1 MTRGVTN
8 LPRRRTRRHRAGR
21 VCDTPCFHHTQ
32 HQPAADIFQR
42 KVRAMR
48 SRVDSDDVRIRPET
62 AFAGL
67 GNVRAQGAKHRND
80 AGVTCN
86 VENARRRIERKP
98 IRSVAAIERSND
110 VPRAHIEDEELVI
123 VLACDE
129 VEAVARLDQQA
140 LIALRTRQVKTLDD
154 TVRRRIDFDELASC
168 LKDRITLRVAGLAIE
183 SDCRDTPVASDID
196 DRFRFSALVRYVA
209 V

>member
-1 MTRGVTN
+1 
-8 LPRRRTRRHRAGR
+8 
-21 VCDTPCFHHTQ
+21 
-32 HQPAADIFQR
+32 
-42 KVRAMR
+42 
-48 SRVDSDDVRIRPET
+48 
-62 AFAGL
+62 
-67 GNVRAQGAKHRND
+67 
-80 AGVTCN
+80 
-86 VENARRRIERKP
+86 
-98 IRSVAAIERSND
+98 

-168 LKDRITLRVAGLAIE
+168 LNVDDDVSGDRITLRVAGLAIE
-183 SDCRDTPVASDID
+183 SNCRDTPVASDID
-196 DRFRFSALVRYVA
+196 DRFRFSVLVRYVA

>member
-1 MTRGVTN
+1 
-8 LPRRRTRRHRAGR
+8 
-21 VCDTPCFHHTQ
+21 
-32 HQPAADIFQR
+32 
-42 KVRAMR
+42 MR

-67 GNVRAQGAKHRND
+67 GNVRAQDAKHRND

-168 LKDRITLRVAGLAIE
+168 LNVDDDVSGDRITLRVAGLAIE
-183 SDCRDTPVASDID
+183 SNCRDTPVASDID
-196 DRFRFSALVRYVA
+196 DRFRFSVLVRYVA